1 MEKQMIPQDNELL
14 TEIAVSYYQDEMTQE
29 EIAHKF
35 GISRIK
41 VGRLLKRAKT
51 EGIVEIN
58 VRYHPVFSTRLEQ
71 QLIEHFGLKRALI
84 ALDYQDEDEQRRQ
97 VAALVS
103 AYLATNLKD
112 NTVLAV
118 GQGRNV
124 AAIADHVSVVPERH
138 CKFICGIGGTHRPG
152 DAINADHISRRL
164 AKKFG
169 GTSETLYAPAY
180 VENRALKEA
189 FMQNGTIKETL
200 DRARKADMALVGIG
214 DMNENSYMVELGWF
228 TPQEIVDASL
238 HQGVTGEIA
247 GYDFFDA
254 QGQPANTVMNDRVI
268 GISTQE
274 LRQIPCVIAIA
285 AENTKSISA
294 AGCLAYRCDRYS
306 CDQCIQCPDYFEDDS
321 TSVVILQT
329 DKREIKR
336 PIAIGAVS

>member
-118 GQGRNV
+118 GQGVMLRLSQTTSASCQKGTVSLSVASVEHTAQVMRLMPITSV
-124 AAIADHVSVVPERH
+124 AA
-138 CKFICGIGGTHRPG
+138 
-152 DAINADHISRRL
+152 
-164 AKKFG
+164 
-169 GTSETLYAPAY
+169 
-180 VENRALKEA
+180 
-189 FMQNGTIKETL
+189 
-200 DRARKADMALVGIG
+200 
-214 DMNENSYMVELGWF
+214 
-228 TPQEIVDASL
+228 
-238 HQGVTGEIA
+238 
-247 GYDFFDA
+247 
-254 QGQPANTVMNDRVI
+254 
-268 GISTQE
+268 
-274 LRQIPCVIAIA
+274 
-285 AENTKSISA
+285 
-294 AGCLAYRCDRYS
+294 
-306 CDQCIQCPDYFEDDS
+306 
-321 TSVVILQT
+321 
-329 DKREIKR
+329 
-336 PIAIGAVS
+336 